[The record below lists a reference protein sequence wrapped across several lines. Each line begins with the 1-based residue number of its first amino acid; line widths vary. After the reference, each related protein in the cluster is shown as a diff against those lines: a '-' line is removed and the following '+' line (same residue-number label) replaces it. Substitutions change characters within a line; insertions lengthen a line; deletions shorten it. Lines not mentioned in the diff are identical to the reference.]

1 MKKSN
6 NIISSLRTSVTQQN
20 SQKSNSRNQINTND
34 ENSQKNRNQNLIENK
49 NKNLLIN
56 GNGNTCNSTENKNQS
71 QQTSKANANS
81 ISPRPIIKTHNYTTD
96 KNRTPPRKFSQPSS
110 SSPPL
115 LIQNLKYK
123 LRHKMNSN
131 NMNDPENQLLTSN
144 NSPVNNEHTNN
155 AHENDD
161 KYYPGETQTFVSA
174 TTDMSHFSQ
183 ENLAKF
189 PKERFSAITCD
200 GQFITTCFIT
210 FITYLSPI
218 LFLLIPIF
226 KQNLSHQNSCYG
238 VNKIDCQTDVLT
250 IILKLVVLSIIS
262 YWIFWQKSRIIYPR
276 THWPRAICLALM
288 LIMTAIFWLFYA
300 VKIMGRTN
308 VSMDSAILFSKNCV
322 DVLFYIHIV
331 AIIIIELR
339 LVSKNS
345 ETEFLVE
352 MIRSTDGEQRFYNL
366 GEITIQEAAYLLL
379 QNYYRD
385 FPLNNPAAFVMG
397 NVSSK
402 KKANHHL
409 HNDSTTVNNTK
420 LNAQMS
426 QLSPQ
431 EFKIYNL
438 DSAGALNANH
448 RNQNVTGA
456 SMLSEQTN
464 RNEAFN
470 TELEASNLAIEQ
482 SKKVLQA
489 SRDRKSKKDDVNDLY
504 YDQLEWERHIRKRK
518 CRLEISAEKTFEK
531 LVRRENHLGSHN
543 HGNGFSDH
551 FTSNFDPQSKKYRKH
566 GSRNYHGHGRG
577 DHEGHKNIMD
587 ANEAATVLFP
597 SLARPL
603 QKYLRTTRQH
613 LHYSLAST
621 TSHLSQSFQ
630 HGLSYRAFM
639 QRYLKPRP
647 QLAYP
652 AYSIPNQDLDGDSC
666 EWNLCSEK
674 PLTESL
680 SDRTIFS
687 LQGNDFSLVV
697 TCYRHPKILLTES
710 MPNSRMKFSLKV

>member
-1 MKKSN
+1 
-6 NIISSLRTSVTQQN
+6 
-20 SQKSNSRNQINTND
+20 
-34 ENSQKNRNQNLIENK
+34 
-49 NKNLLIN
+49 
-56 GNGNTCNSTENKNQS
+56 
-71 QQTSKANANS
+71 
-81 ISPRPIIKTHNYTTD
+81 
-96 KNRTPPRKFSQPSS
+96 
-110 SSPPL
+110 
-115 LIQNLKYK
+115 
-123 LRHKMNSN
+123 MNSN
-131 NMNDPENQLLTSN
+131 HDPESQLLTNN
-144 NSPVNNEHTNN
+144 NSPVHD
-155 AHENDD
+155 ENDD

-189 PKERFSAITCD
+189 QKDRFSPISCD
-200 GQFITTCFIT
+200 GQFITTCFVT

-218 LFLLIPIF
+218 LFLLIPVF

-238 VNKIDCQTDVLT
+238 SKKIDCQTDILT

-339 LVSKNS
+339 LISKNS
-345 ETEFLVE
+345 ETEFLIE

-426 QLSPQ
+426 QLSPK
-431 EFKIYNL
+431 ENFKIYNL
-438 DSAGALNANH
+438 DGNLNENH
-448 RNQNVTGA
+448 RNQNITGA

-489 SRDRKSKKDDVNDLY
+489 TRDRKSKKDDVNDLY

-531 LVRRENHLGSHN
+531 LMRNENHHN
-543 HGNGFSDH
+543 IGHSNGFSDH
-551 FTSNFDPQSKKYRKH
+551 FSSNFDPQSKKYRKQ
-566 GSRNYHGHGRG
+566 GRHHNN
-577 DHEGHKNIMD
+577 DGHKNIMD
-587 ANEAATVLFP
+587 SHEAATVLFP

-621 TSHLSQSFQ
+621 TSHLSESFRN
-630 HGLSYRAFM
+630 GLSYRAFM

-674 PLTESL
+674 PLTDCL
-680 SDRTIFS
+680 NDRTIFS
-687 LQGNDFSLVV
+687 LQGNDFSLIV
-697 TCYRHPKILLTES
+697 TCYRQPKILLTES